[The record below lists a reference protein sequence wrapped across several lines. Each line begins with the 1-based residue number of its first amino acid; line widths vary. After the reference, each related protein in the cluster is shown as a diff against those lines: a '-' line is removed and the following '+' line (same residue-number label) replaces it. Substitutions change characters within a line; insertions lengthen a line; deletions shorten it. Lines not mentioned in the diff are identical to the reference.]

1 MARVSLTLVGI
12 IFIFL
17 LHNEPVLKFEI
28 GEVDVQV
35 EYPCLS
41 SSNDCLS
48 EIDISGGTFQMY
60 SSFRLIQSPMFVA
73 LSSPCM
79 VITETLAIIMKK

>member
-12 IFIFL
+12 IFIFFCC
-17 LHNEPVLKFEI
+17 NEPVRVTEI

-41 SSNDCLS
+41 SSYDCLS
-48 EIDISGGTFQMY
+48 DIVISGGTFQLY
-60 SSFRLIQSPMFVA
+60 SSFHIDSVSDVRG
-73 LSSPCM
+73 
-79 VITETLAIIMKK
+79 AIITMHGNN

>member
-12 IFIFL
+12 MFIFFCC
-17 LHNEPVLKFEI
+17 NEPVRVTEI

-48 EIDISGGTFQMY
+48 EIDISGGTFQML
-60 SSFRLIQSPMFVA
+60 SLIH
-73 LSSPCM
+73 
-79 VITETLAIIMKK
+79 I